1 MMQAKQQLMLKDFLK
16 TYYNEITEK
25 ENEIP
30 SNNGLATTAA
40 LTAIES
46 KIPDGSN
53 PVKKTDYDA
62 KVSDIEITITLL
74 MILLLIR

>member
-1 MMQAKQQLMLKDFLK
+1 MLKDFLK

-30 SNNGLATTAA
+30 SINGLATTAA

-46 KIPDGSN
+46 KIPDDSN